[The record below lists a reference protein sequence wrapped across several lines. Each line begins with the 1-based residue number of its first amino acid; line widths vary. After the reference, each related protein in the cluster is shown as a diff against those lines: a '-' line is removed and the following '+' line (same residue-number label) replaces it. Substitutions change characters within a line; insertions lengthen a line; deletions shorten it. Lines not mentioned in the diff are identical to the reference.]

1 MKGLNNLMIMHLGK
15 KIICVKDIPSNI
27 IEEAIFILKSNVVE
41 NKNDKLEVKS
51 KEIILDE
58 AEEIVGEYLEKIESE
73 RECKSELNN
82 KKNEKIKEIIYI
94 AGLFIIAS
102 ICIAIVI

>member
-1 MKGLNNLMIMHLGK
+1 MIMHLGK

-41 NKNDKLEVKS
+41 NKNTKLEMRT

-58 AEEIVGEYLEKIESE
+58 AEEIVDEYLEKIKEE
-73 RECKSELNN
+73 
-82 KKNEKIKEIIYI
+82 KNIQKQSKTEKVKEMKKEIIYLT
-94 AGLFIIAS
+94 GLFIIAC
-102 ICIAIVI
+102 ICISIVI

>member
-1 MKGLNNLMIMHLGK
+1 MIMHLGK

-41 NKNDKLEVKS
+41 NKNTKLETRT

-58 AEEIVGEYLEKIESE
+58 AEEIVDEYLEKIQEEKNIQKQSNTE
-73 RECKSELNN
+73 RISQI
-82 KKNEKIKEIIYI
+82 KKEVIYL
-94 AGLFIIAS
+94 AGLFIIACV
-102 ICIAIVI
+102 CISIVI

>member
-1 MKGLNNLMIMHLGK
+1 MIMNLGK

-41 NKNDKLEVKS
+41 NKNNKLEAKS

-58 AEEIVGEYLEKIESE
+58 AEEIVDEYLEKIQSE
-73 RECKSELNN
+73 KDCKSKMN
-82 KKNEKIKEIIYI
+82 NEKTGRIKEIIYI
-94 AGLFIIAS
+94 TGLVIIAS
-102 ICIAIVI
+102 ICISIVI

>member
-1 MKGLNNLMIMHLGK
+1 MIMNLGK

-41 NKNDKLEVKS
+41 NKNTKLEMRT

-58 AEEIVGEYLEKIESE
+58 AEGIVDEYLEKIQDE
-73 RECKSELNN
+73 KN
-82 KKNEKIKEIIYI
+82 KQKKLTDEKIKQIKKEVIYLT
-94 AGLFIIAS
+94 GLFIIACVCLS
-102 ICIAIVI
+102 IVI